1 MMIKSFDLLLL
12 ICFTQTQMET
22 ESSHT
27 PLLSDDTD
35 EVLVLL
41 AGMLWIVK
49 SSLYI
54 FISVAQIRELIGSL
68 VWNLLLL
75 Q

>member
-12 ICFTQTQMET
+12 ICFTQTQMEA

-35 EVLVLL
+35 KGVDRISGVE
-41 AGMLWIVK
+41 
-49 SSLYI
+49 
-54 FISVAQIRELIGSL
+54 SVASPIGKYSHFL
-68 VWNLLLL
+68 CMMV
-75 Q
+75 QA